1 MLPPELNP
9 YPELNGIWEDY
20 QGRTDIDWLIQYLQN
35 NECFLPPKA
44 RRKRLEIAQTIK
56 TQRLL
61 HDL

>member
-9 YPELNGIWEDY
+9 HPELEEIWEHY
-20 QGRTDIDWLIQYLQN
+20 QQKADIDWLIKYLQS
-35 NECFLPPKA
+35 NECFLSLIA

-61 HDL
+61 HGI